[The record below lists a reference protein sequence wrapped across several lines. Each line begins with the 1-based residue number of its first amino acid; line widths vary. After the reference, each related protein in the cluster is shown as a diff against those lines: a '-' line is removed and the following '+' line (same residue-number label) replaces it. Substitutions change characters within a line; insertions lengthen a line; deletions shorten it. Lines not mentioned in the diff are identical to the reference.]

1 VTRAA
6 LAPPYKGNR
15 IVTLLTDFESR
26 PAFRRVSDPAP
37 TDSCDLLMGLA
48 PEHVIDL
55 KLRVERHNAGT
66 ELLNPREPGRDVHIV
81 LDGWACRHRTVGDS
95 DRQITAFMLPG
106 DTASCW
112 TPIESPFDHGVR
124 TLTPC
129 RVMVA
134 SRERLADLA
143 RRHPVIATRLRRAMR
158 ADVAILNDWLV
169 NLGRRKAPERIA
181 HLLCELNF
189 RLETA
194 RPGVHQGDHIVPL
207 TQQDIA
213 DALGMTS
220 VHVNRVVQKLRINHL
235 LEIRKGSLI
244 LRDPQGLAR
253 LCDFD
258 STYLDFLG

>member
-1 VTRAA
+1 MSLSTDYGARPTLRRA
-6 LAPPYKGNR
+6 
-15 IVTLLTDFESR
+15 
-26 PAFRRVSDPAP
+26 SDPVRA
-37 TDSCDLLMGLA
+37 DACDLLAGLA
-48 PEHVIDL
+48 PEHLGDL

-66 ELLNPREPGRDVHIV
+66 ELLNPREPSRNVHI
-81 LDGWACRHRTVGDS
+81 LMEGWACRHRTLGDG
-95 DRQITAFMLPG
+95 DRQITAFMFPG

-124 TLTPC
+124 TLTSC

-134 SRERLADLA
+134 NRERLADLA
-143 RRHPVIATRLRRAMR
+143 RRHPVVATRLRRALR
-158 ADVAILNDWLV
+158 TDVSILNDWLV
-169 NLGRRKAPERIA
+169 NVGRRKAPERIA

-189 RLETA
+189 RLGIA
-194 RPGVHQGDHIVPL
+194 HPSIHSGNRVIPL

-220 VHVNRVVQKLRINHL
+220 VHVNRVVQKLRANQL

-258 STYLDFLG
+258 SAYLGLLS